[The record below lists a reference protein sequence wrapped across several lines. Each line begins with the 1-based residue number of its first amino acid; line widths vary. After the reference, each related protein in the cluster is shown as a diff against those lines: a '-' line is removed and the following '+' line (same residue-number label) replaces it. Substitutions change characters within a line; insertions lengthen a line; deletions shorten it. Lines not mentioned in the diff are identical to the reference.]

1 VTLGRLVLAWMPVA
15 VVFIVV
21 GGVAIPLRNA
31 DSTRPGR
38 VWVFTKSDVVWR
50 ALEAMLATL
59 FGSLWFDSLGSGE
72 WWLVFLLV
80 GLMVS
85 FARVQGPA
93 PPQRRETI
101 VRTARDV
108 LRYVLAGAVLAW
120 RLG

>member
-1 VTLGRLVLAWMPVA
+1 MTLGRLVLAWIPVA

-21 GGVAIPLRNA
+21 GGIAIPFRNA
-31 DSTRPGR
+31 DPTPLGKT
-38 VWVFTKSDVVWR
+38 WMFTKSDVAWR
-50 ALEAMLATL
+50 ALEALFATL

-72 WWLVFLLV
+72 WWLVFLLI

-85 FARVQGPA
+85 SARVQGPA
-93 PPQRRETI
+93 PPPRRETL

>member
-1 VTLGRLVLAWMPVA
+1 MTLGRLVLAWIPVA
-15 VVFIVV
+15 IVFIIV
-21 GGVAIPLRNA
+21 GGVGIPFRNA
-31 DSTRPGR
+31 DPTKPGR
-38 VWVFTKSDVVWR
+38 MWTFTKSDVVWR
-50 ALEAMLATL
+50 ALEALVATL

-85 FARVQGPA
+85 SARVQGPA

>member
-21 GGVAIPLRNA
+21 GGVAIPFRNA

-85 FARVQGPA
+85 FARAQGPA